1 MKTFLFQGDSIT
13 DAGRSFDEYDGR
25 HSYGYPTF
33 VAGELGRQFPGQIQ
47 FVNRGISGNRVVDL
61 YARIK
66 SDFINV
72 KPDFIT
78 ILIGINDV
86 WHEFSDNPNGVA
98 DEKYFKVYCN
108 LIEELKE
115 ALPDTTIIILEPFV
129 LKARATEDKWDAFRA
144 ETEKRAASA
153 KKVAEK
159 YSLPFVPLMAKF
171 DELAKT
177 AEPSFWLEDGVHPAP
192 AGHAVIA
199 DEIIKKFN
207 ELELI

>member
-13 DAGRSFDEYDGR
+13 DAGRCFDEYDGR

-47 FVNRGISGNRVVDL
+47 FINRGISGNRVVDL

-66 SDFINV
+66 CDFINV
-72 KPDFIT
+72 KPDFMT

-86 WHEFSDNPNGVA
+86 WHEFSDNPNGVS

-153 KKVAEK
+153 KRVAEK
-159 YSLPFVPLMAKF
+159 YSLEFIPLMDKF
-171 DELAKT
+171 DKLALT

-207 ELELI
+207 ELGLM